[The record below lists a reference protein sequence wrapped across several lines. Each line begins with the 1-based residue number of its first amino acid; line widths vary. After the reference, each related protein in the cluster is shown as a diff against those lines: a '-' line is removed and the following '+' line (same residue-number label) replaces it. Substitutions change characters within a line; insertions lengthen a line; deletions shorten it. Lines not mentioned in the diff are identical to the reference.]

1 MSDAPPPSV
10 PPTPDPG
17 QQATPAVPPVEGS
30 PAPRYGEFAP
40 VESAQTPAAA
50 APGQPVMYSGT
61 TTPGAPAAGYDAA
74 SAPAQQNPG
83 YSAAG
88 YPQAQSG
95 YPQQQGY
102 PQQPSYSQ
110 PGYPQQG
117 YPQQGYPQAAYPQ
130 TAPVYG
136 QPGFGSTPAPKR
148 RTWDVVLTIILLV
161 LGLGGT
167 LLGVLYGII
176 FSSPELIDDAFRQQ
190 GLGGFDGEV
199 GATPLVLIVSHV
211 VLYLVAAGLSILLL
225 VKKKIAFYIPL
236 IAGVVAAVIF
246 WAALIMLMLSDP
258 DFAATYGR

>member
-1 MSDAPPPSV
+1 
-10 PPTPDPG
+10 
-17 QQATPAVPPVEGS
+17 
-30 PAPRYGEFAP
+30 
-40 VESAQTPAAA
+40 
-50 APGQPVMYSGT
+50 MYSGT
-61 TTPGAPAAGYDAA
+61 TTPGAPAAGYDAP
-74 SAPAQQNPG
+74 SAPAQQSPG
-83 YSAAG
+83 YPAAG

-95 YPQQQGY
+95 YPQQPG
-102 PQQPSYSQ
+102 YSQ
-110 PGYPQQG
+110 PG

>member
-1 MSDAPPPSV
+1 M
-10 PPTPDPG
+10 
-17 QQATPAVPPVEGS
+17 PPVEGS
-30 PAPRYGEFAP
+30 PAPRFGEFAP

-50 APGQPVMYSGT
+50 AAGQPVMYSGT

-83 YSAAG
+83 YPAAG

-102 PQQPSYSQ
+102 PQQPGYSQPSYSQ

-117 YPQQGYPQAAYPQ
+117 YPQAAYPQ
-130 TAPVYG
+130 VAPVYG

-199 GATPLVLIVSHV
+199 GATPLVLILSHV

>member
-83 YSAAG
+83 YPAAG

-102 PQQPSYSQ
+102 PQQPGYSQ
-110 PGYPQQG
+110 PG

>member
-30 PAPRYGEFAP
+30 PAPRFGEFAP

-61 TTPGAPAAGYDAA
+61 TTPGAPAAGYDAP

-83 YSAAG
+83 YPAAG

-110 PGYPQQG
+110 PGHPQQG

-130 TAPVYG
+130 VAPVYG